1 MMLSQLSFMKYWNP
15 RADNSFSVNMQ
26 TQTDCAYDSMDYQEY
41 QVYSAL
47 RASISDML
55 M

>member
-1 MMLSQLSFMKYWNP
+1 MLKIEEDYWLNH
-15 RADNSFSVNMQ
+15 AKANNSISVNMQ
-26 TQTDCAYDSMDYQEY
+26 TQTDCGYDSMDYQEY

-47 RASISDML
+47 KASISDML